1 MTTKTSDLRSL
12 HSPNQRISWN
22 DPSPLSMEIDTR
34 EGKISTRYGIFSG
47 GASDG
52 VEVIEV
58 ATGSVRALI
67 LPTRGMG
74 LWKVEKDGVDFTWD
88 SPISGPI
95 HPSLVPVFDPN
106 GIGWLEGFDE
116 LVVRCGLESNGA
128 PEYDPAGHLLYPL
141 HGRIANLPAQS
152 LSIEYDEAS
161 GRLDVIG
168 EVLESRLFIKRLR
181 LRSRIRFHAGSA
193 EISLLDDVTN
203 DLSKPATMQLLYHI
217 NLGQPIL
224 EAGSVLEVPVATLAP
239 KDELSAK
246 EIDQW
251 NQFNGPETG
260 YAERVYFAELKSD
273 DTASTTALLR
283 NANQTRGFAVSFNTA
298 KLPRFILWKNTAAV
312 SDGYV
317 VGLEPATNFPNT
329 RSFEQSQ
336 GRVLELQPE
345 ETVSF
350 RVTLEPL
357 TSEAEVARI
366 SERVARLRDDGS
378 EQIHTSPK
386 TGWSP

>member
-22 DPSPLSMEIDTR
+22 DQSPLSMEIDTR

-366 SERVARLRDDGS
+366 AERVARLRDDGS

>member
-22 DPSPLSMEIDTR
+22 DQSPLSMEIDTR

-88 SPISGPI
+88 PPISGPI

-168 EVLESRLFIKRLR
+168 EVLES
-181 LRSRIRFHAGSA
+181 S
-193 EISLLDDVTN
+193 
-203 DLSKPATMQLLYHI
+203 
-217 NLGQPIL
+217 
-224 EAGSVLEVPVATLAP
+224 
-239 KDELSAK
+239 
-246 EIDQW
+246 
-251 NQFNGPETG
+251 
-260 YAERVYFAELKSD
+260 
-273 DTASTTALLR
+273 
-283 NANQTRGFAVSFNTA
+283 
-298 KLPRFILWKNTAAV
+298 
-312 SDGYV
+312 
-317 VGLEPATNFPNT
+317 
-329 RSFEQSQ
+329 
-336 GRVLELQPE
+336 
-345 ETVSF
+345 
-350 RVTLEPL
+350 
-357 TSEAEVARI
+357 
-366 SERVARLRDDGS
+366 
-378 EQIHTSPK
+378 
-386 TGWSP
+386 

>member
-22 DPSPLSMEIDTR
+22 DQSPLSMEIDTR

>member
-12 HSPNQRISWN
+12 HSPNQRIAWN
-22 DPSPLSMEIDTR
+22 DESPLSMEIDTR

-47 GASDG
+47 GVSDG

-128 PEYDPAGHLLYPL
+128 PEHDPAGHLLYPL

-203 DLSKPATMQLLYHI
+203 DLSKPASMQLLYHI

-224 EAGSVLEVPVATLAP
+224 EAGSVLEVPIATLAP

-251 NQFNGPETG
+251 NQFDGPEAG
-260 YAERVYFAELKSD
+260 YAERVYFAELKAD

-283 NANQTRGFAVSFNTA
+283 NANRTRGFAVSFNTT

-317 VGLEPATNFPNT
+317 VGLEPATNFPNA
-329 RSFEQSQ
+329 RSYEQSQ

-357 TSEAEVARI
+357 TSEEEVTRI